1 MCRLWH
7 IGGFWARTYA
17 WQYCCYLKYQ
27 SERKIKWYLS
37 FIYTSSLTRGRSNC
51 FWIKLVSHKK
61 DSPTT
66 KTVKHG
72 RSLVQRRIICHTLNL
87 ILRSHLI
94 IQSKM
99 LIRSTMIKKM
109 LILYIRI
116 IKWHR
121 KWGDNTFKI
130 SNQSAN
136 CDGVG
141 VGRGDDADITYQ
153 SLKLKLSVWAR
164 LSTIKAQPTVA
175 WLIRGSID
183 GPCMTANY
191 TAARS
196 APSHH
201 AR

>member
-7 IGGFWARTYA
+7 IGDFWARTYA
-17 WQYCCYLKYQ
+17 WKHCCYWDSQ
-27 SERKIKWYLS
+27 SERKIKLCLS
-37 FIYTSSLTRGRSNC
+37 FIYSSSLTRRRSNC
-51 FWIKLVSHKK
+51 FWIKLESHKK
-61 DSPTT
+61 ELTHHQNS
-66 KTVKHG
+66 
-72 RSLVQRRIICHTLNL
+72 RSVVQRRIICHMLNL

-116 IKWHR
+116 IKGHR
-121 KWGDNTFKI
+121 KWGANTFKI

-141 VGRGDDADITYQ
+141 VGRGDEADITYQ

-183 GPCMTANY
+183 APCMTANY